1 MARNLYPQD
10 RVSRFGISGQEG
22 EDINDLA
29 ADTPVYDS
37 LRSLFGG
44 AGRGANG
51 GDLQRVIEA
60 DPGGIGAQVNQPPP
74 PWLDT
79 VLDALPENAPGPP
92 AIPADPGIPP
102 GFETPANAA
111 VRTATEDVKALNDA
125 FLNQTEIP
133 GNPFNVPMAPAPD
146 NLRPTTRADLIA
158 QRSDFSPTPEEAAG
172 SSAFEPLGQQEG
184 GMHPLLRFL
193 LERMTN
199 WRVR

>member
-10 RVSRFGISGQEG
+10 RVSRFGIPGRDG
-22 EDINDLA
+22 PDPNDLA

-111 VRTATEDVKALNDA
+111 VRTATEDV
-125 FLNQTEIP
+125 
-133 GNPFNVPMAPAPD
+133 NPYKFK
-146 NLRPTTRADLIA
+146 
-158 QRSDFSPTPEEAAG
+158 SCAA
-172 SSAFEPLGQQEG
+172 
-184 GMHPLLRFL
+184 R
-193 LERMTN
+193 
-199 WRVR
+199 